1 MRIYLS
7 AHQKLIKKLFPLSS
21 FFSFL
26 FVMTFICN
34 ECQKCVLQVV
44 SKKSFDDSIA
54 TRCVGTTA
62 ARWTSIVGPRALKER
77 ENEGAASHGAP
88 GRAGVS
94 LDARR
99 SQSHR
104 ICREARCVHIHTY
117 IQGGP
122 VDFTIRNN
130 SRI

>member
-1 MRIYLS
+1 MTVRVSLSLRRIPFLIALFS
-7 AHQKLIKKLFPLSS
+7 ALFT
-21 FFSFL
+21 
-26 FVMTFICN
+26 MTFVYN
-34 ECQKCVLQVV
+34 ECQKRVLRVA
-44 SKKSFDDSIA
+44 SKKSFDDSVA

-62 ARWTSIVGPRALKER
+62 RRTSIVGPRALKER
-77 ENEGAASHGAP
+77 ENEGAASHGAS
-88 GRAGVS
+88 AGVS

-104 ICREARCVHIHTY
+104 ICREARCVHIHAY

-122 VDFTIRNN
+122 VDFTTRNN